1 MFEYR
6 KCLICGI
13 RFKCKGNIDSIYCDM
28 QNRKGKVCYC
38 SKCRGDNE
46 HHWNPY
52 FVNNRMLVRCFPFKK
67 KIVAKVVADEL

>member
-1 MFEYR
+1 
-6 KCLICGI
+6 
-13 RFKCKGNIDSIYCDM
+13 M

-52 FVNNRMLVRCFPFKK
+52 FVNNRMLARCFPFKK